1 MPQYDFTTLV
11 DRSAH
16 GSAKWEAMKEI
27 NPNVPAGIAPLSVAD
42 VDIRN
47 APEIIEGL
55 KQCLDDTVLGYTQP
69 TAAYVDAVVGWMRR
83 RHEWNVHPEWIR
95 QSPGVVPGFFAAV
108 KAFTG
113 PGDGVI
119 VQTPAYYP
127 FYMALEYNRRELARN
142 PLKIVD
148 GQYRIDYDHLE
159 QLARE
164 PRNKVLLFCSPHN
177 PTGRV
182 WTREELQRVARIAVD
197 NDLVLISDEIHF
209 DLVMPGH
216 RHTVMATLGEDIARR
231 TITCTAPSKSF
242 NLAGMGASNIIIAD
256 EALRTRFAAEQD
268 ATGVFFLTTLGY
280 AACELAYTRGEAWL
294 AEFIQL
300 IAHNHALVKRW
311 FAEHFPQLH
320 VFDLEGTYLQ
330 WIDFR
335 PLGIDADE
343 MERINTQQAHLFF
356 DEGKV
361 FGEDGAGFERIN
373 LATPTHVLEAALER
387 LGKAYGATG

>member
-11 DRSAH
+11 DRSTH

-27 NPNVPAGIAPLSVAD
+27 NPDVPPGIAPLSVAD
-42 VDIRN
+42 ADIRN

-55 KQCLDDTVLGYTQP
+55 KQRLDDTVLGYTQP

-108 KAFTG
+108 KAFTE

-127 FYMALEYNRRELARN
+127 FYMALKYNRRELARN
-142 PLKIVD
+142 PLKIID

-182 WTREELQRVARIAVD
+182 WTREELQRVARIVID

-209 DLVMPGH
+209 DLIMPGH
-216 RHTVMATLGEDIARR
+216 RHTVMATLGEDIAQR

-242 NLAGMGASNIIIAD
+242 NLAGMGASNILIAN

-268 ATGVFFLTTLGY
+268 ATGIFFLTALGY
-280 AACELAYTRGEAWL
+280 AACELAYTKGEAWL
-294 AEFIQL
+294 NEFVQL
-300 IAHNHALVKRW
+300 IAYNHALVKRW

-335 PLGIDADE
+335 PLGIKADE
-343 MERINTQQAHLFF
+343 LERINTQQAHLFL

-361 FGEDGAGFERIN
+361 FGDDGAGFERIN